1 MKRRFLLIM
10 ILKPA
15 ATMVRM
21 LQLSLGANLLLL
33 GAFYLVWLRDPP
45 RPEVS
50 LVPQTVQPAKAP
62 PEPAPSLVNAPV
74 FHWRDLDSPDFAV
87 FVANLREI
95 GCPEPTIRDIV
106 DGELREIYAKQANE
120 AKEASFAPLNPSGT
134 GSAPLLGA
142 PSRQPRT
149 EEQRLRVLAS
159 LLEPE
164 TAANSG
170 AASAPAAQTAPLV
183 NSKAVVSVLTQAEQ
197 IPAAFQV
204 GDDPATVPSMQELP
218 TVVSDASL
226 DSETAS
232 QLTRM
237 RQDFA
242 ASLSQDSTSPD
253 PGSTQYLRQWM
264 KAKRES
270 DDRFSS
276 MYGGDA
282 LNAAYRQ
289 SVAKQG
295 VAVGK

>member
-1 MKRRFLLIM
+1 
-10 ILKPA
+10 
-15 ATMVRM
+15 MVRM

-33 GAFYLVWLRDPP
+33 GALYLVWLRDPP

-62 PEPAPSLVNAPV
+62 PEPAPSLVKAPV

-120 AKEASFAPLNPSGT
+120 AKEASFAPLNPAGT

-159 LLEPE
+159 LLTPD
-164 TAANSG
+164 TAANPG
-170 AASAPAAQTAPLV
+170 AAPAAQTASLA

-226 DSETAS
+226 DAETAS

>member
-1 MKRRFLLIM
+1 
-10 ILKPA
+10 
-15 ATMVRM
+15 
-21 LQLSLGANLLLL
+21 
-33 GAFYLVWLRDPP
+33 
-45 RPEVS
+45 
-50 LVPQTVQPAKAP
+50 
-62 PEPAPSLVNAPV
+62 
-74 FHWRDLDSPDFAV
+74 
-87 FVANLREI
+87 
-95 GCPEPTIRDIV
+95 
-106 DGELREIYAKQANE
+106 
-120 AKEASFAPLNPSGT
+120 
-134 GSAPLLGA
+134 
-142 PSRQPRT
+142 
-149 EEQRLRVLAS
+149 
-159 LLEPE
+159 
-164 TAANSG
+164 
-170 AASAPAAQTAPLV
+170 
-183 NSKAVVSVLTQAEQ
+183 
-197 IPAAFQV
+197 
-204 GDDPATVPSMQELP
+204 MQELP

>member
-1 MKRRFLLIM
+1 MH
-10 ILKPA
+10 
-15 ATMVRM
+15 
-21 LQLSLGANLLLL
+21 QLRVCFSALSQPPV
-33 GAFYLVWLRDPP
+33 LV
-45 RPEVS
+45 
-50 LVPQTVQPAKAP
+50 
-62 PEPAPSLVNAPV
+62 
-74 FHWRDLDSPDFAV
+74 
-87 FVANLREI
+87 
-95 GCPEPTIRDIV
+95 
-106 DGELREIYAKQANE
+106 
-120 AKEASFAPLNPSGT
+120 ASFE
-134 GSAPLLGA
+134 LLPVSHA
-142 PSRQPRT
+142 
-149 EEQRLRVLAS
+149 LF
-159 LLEPE
+159 
-164 TAANSG
+164 G
-170 AASAPAAQTAPLV
+170 AASATAPAVQTASLA

-226 DSETAS
+226 DAETAS

>member
-1 MKRRFLLIM
+1 M
-10 ILKPA
+10 IFKPA
-15 ATMVRM
+15 ATTVRM
-21 LQLSLGANLLLL
+21 LQFSLTANLLLV
-33 GAFYLVWLRDPP
+33 GGFFLVWLRDAE
-45 RPEVS
+45 RPQATM
-50 LVPQTVQPAKAP
+50 VPLTVQPAKVP
-62 PEPAPSLVNAPV
+62 PGPASSLVKAPV

-87 FVANLREI
+87 FVANLRKI

-106 DGELREIYAKQANE
+106 DGELREIYAKQAKE
-120 AKEASFAPLNPSGT
+120 PKEASFALLNPAGT
-134 GSAPLLGA
+134 GSASLLGA
-142 PSRQPRT
+142 PGRQSRS

-159 LLEPE
+159 LLTPE
-164 TAANSG
+164 TAANPG
-170 AASAPAAQTAPLV
+170 TAPAPTAQTAPLA

-204 GDDPATVPSMQELP
+204 GDDPATPPSTQELS
-218 TVVSDASL
+218 TVVSDANL
-226 DSETAS
+226 DAETAS

-242 ASLSQDSTSPD
+242 ASLSQDSTSPA
-253 PGSTQYLRQWM
+253 PGSAEYLRQWM